1 MSDTSG
7 SNLGVVKYGAA
18 PPGARPGSKA
28 GAPGSAVYTP
38 PSAPAP
44 AVAEPIDIAAAVA
57 EAAGGLDLGGGID
70 WGALGSGSGSG
81 SGGAPKSYYDALGA
95 ARASEAETA
104 ANKYALDLLKYTD
117 QAGLDAAALARKK
130 AAAENQLTYL
140 KGQLTGG
147 EINPELARSLEEQR
161 AQREGYVN
169 TEYERLLK
177 NLGTQYGQAQTLT
190 TEGFDALKSYLEGA
204 PQNAFATAPRATAA
218 PMANDLAQYMASRG
232 VEAGRVEPGII
243 AANAAAQGGAANYN
257 NLLTVLAATSTQAQQ
272 SRLNEQAMAQRLAG
286 AQLTARKAAQE
297 GTLTTAQLQGLQTI
311 QDQYNAAKI
320 QLQANAIARDQALQD
335 AIASVTGSG
344 ALEYTPPVVNTTTG
358 GGGTTDGG
366 TAGGGTTTGKP
377 SNVNSPAVM
386 ALLNTTAAKRTDK
399 PTAVTN
405 RIYNFVEANPTATK
419 KQVLAEFPNLQGLA
433 NLKAKKK

>member
-1 MSDTSG
+1 MVIS
-7 SNLGVVKYGAA
+7 KYQPA

-28 GAPGSAVYTP
+28 GAPGSTSSYV
-38 PSAPAP
+38 PSNPVVPMAPGA
-44 AVAEPIDIAAAVA
+44 AGSEPIDIAAAVA

-95 ARASEAETA
+95 ARTSEAETA
-104 ANKYALDLLKYTD
+104 ASKYALDLLKYTD

-130 AAAENQLTYL
+130 TAAANQIEYL

-147 EINPELARSLEEQR
+147 EINPQLAASLEEQR

-169 TEYERLLK
+169 DEYKRLLA

-190 TEGFDALKSYLEGA
+190 DEGFNALKTYLEGT

-218 PMANDLAQYMASRG
+218 PVANDLAEYMASRG
-232 VEAGRVEPGII
+232 VEAGRVEPGLQ
-243 AANAAAQGGAANYN
+243 AATAAAQGGAANYN

-272 SRLNEQAMAQRLAG
+272 SRLNEQAMAQRLAA

-344 ALEYTPPVVNTTTG
+344 ALEYTPPAVDTTTG
-358 GGGTTDGG
+358 GAANTGGAADTGGT
-366 TAGGGTTTGKP
+366 
-377 SNVNSPAVM
+377 PAVTKSKAVQM
-386 ALLNTTAAKRTDK
+386 LANQVAAAKGSNAKALQARADK
-399 PTAVTN
+399 FIA
-405 RIYNFVEANPTATK
+405 ANPTATP
-419 KQVLAEFPNLQGLA
+419 KQVKDEFPQLRA
-433 NLKAKKK
+433 AAVKATAKKK

>member
-1 MSDTSG
+1 MVIS
-7 SNLGVVKYGAA
+7 KYQPA

-28 GAPGSAVYTP
+28 GAPGSTSSYV
-38 PSAPAP
+38 PSNPVVPMAPGA
-44 AVAEPIDIAAAVA
+44 AGSEPIDIAAAVA

-218 PMANDLAQYMASRG
+218 PAANDLAEYMASRG
-232 VEAGRVEPGII
+232 VEAGRVEPGLQ
-243 AANAAAQGGAANYN
+243 AATAAAQGGAANYN

-344 ALEYTPPVVNTTTG
+344 ALEYTPPVVDT
-358 GGGTTDGG
+358 TTDGG
-366 TAGGGTTTGKP
+366 ANTGGAANTGGT
-377 SNVNSPAVM
+377 PAVTKSKAVQM
-386 ALLNTTAAKRTDK
+386 LANQVAAAKGSNAKALQAR
-399 PTAVTN
+399 AN
-405 RIYNFVEANPTATK
+405 EFIAANPTATPK
-419 KQVLAEFPNLQGLA
+419 EIKDEFPKLRA
-433 NLKAKKK
+433 AAVKATAKKK

>member
-1 MSDTSG
+1 MVIS
-7 SNLGVVKYGAA
+7 KYQPA

-28 GAPGSAVYTP
+28 GAPGSTSSYV
-38 PSAPAP
+38 PSNPVVPMAPGA
-44 AVAEPIDIAAAVA
+44 AGSEPIDIAAAVA
-57 EAAGGLDLGGGID
+57 EAVGGLDLSGGID
-70 WGALGSGSGSG
+70 WGAYGGGGSG

-95 ARASEAETA
+95 ARTSEAKTA
-104 ANKYALDLLKYTD
+104 GAKFALDALKYENELST
-117 QAGLDAAALARKK
+117 DAAALARKK
-130 AAAENQLTYL
+130 AAAQSQLEYL

-169 TEYERLLK
+169 DEYKRLLG

-190 TEGFDALKSYLEGA
+190 TEGFDALKSYLQGA
-204 PQNAFATAPRATAA
+204 PQNAYQTAIEQNPATAA

-232 VEAGRVEPGII
+232 VEAGRTEPGLL

-272 SRLNEQAMAQRLAG
+272 SRLNEQAMAQRLAD

-344 ALEYTPPVVNTTTG
+344 ALEYTPLVVDTTKDGGANTG
-358 GGGTTDGG
+358 GAADTGG
-366 TAGGGTTTGKP
+366 AA
-377 SNVNSPAVM
+377 AVTKSKAVQM
-386 ALLNTTAAKRTDK
+386 LANQVAAAKGSNAKALQARADK
-399 PTAVTN
+399 FIA
-405 RIYNFVEANPTATK
+405 ANPTATPK
-419 KQVLAEFPNLQGLA
+419 EIKDEFPKLRA
-433 NLKAKKK
+433 AAVKATAKKK